1 MPITASISALARSM
15 SATLLDRGVAVG
27 HRLRFHALGGIDDQ
41 QRALAG
47 GQRAADFIGEVDVA
61 RGIDEVQ
68 VVGLPVLGQV
78 RQRHRLRLDRDA
90 TLALDRV
97 GVEHLRFHLTGLQ
110 ATAELD
116 DAVGQRG
123 LAVVDMGNDG
133 EVADGNGRLSHARR
147 LAAKP
152 ASAGRPGTAEAPP
165 GRGFGADGRR
175 RSGPGRPYWPAF
187 TATNALLPLP
197 VRTSSITTSSFL

>member
-1 MPITASISALARSM
+1 MVSRISSMPIPVLALASTASEASMPITASISALARSM

-123 LAVVDMGNDG
+123 LAV
-133 EVADGNGRLSHARR
+133 
-147 LAAKP
+147 K
-152 ASAGRPGTAEAPP
+152 T
-165 GRGFGADGRR
+165 
-175 RSGPGRPYWPAF
+175 
-187 TATNALLPLP
+187 
-197 VRTSSITTSSFL
+197 